1 MLTIP
6 CEPAGAARWTQR
18 TELGGREYL
27 LSFQWSQRAGRWLFT
42 LADQDSAD
50 IVTGQPVV
58 VDWPLLGRR
67 VVDARR
73 PPGELVAV
81 DTTGAGADPG
91 FADLGARVVLVY
103 FDPAEIAP

>member
-1 MLTIP
+1 S
-6 CEPAGAARWTQR
+6 AGVARWTQR
-18 TELGGREYL
+18 TALGGRDYL
-27 LSFQWSQRAGRWLFT
+27 LTFHWSQRGGAWLLT
-42 LADQDSAD
+42 VADQDGVD

-81 DTTGAGADPG
+81 DTTGAARAPG
-91 FADLGARVVLVY
+91 FADLGDRVQLVY
-103 FDPAEIAP
+103 FEPAELGR